1 MVSKK
6 VAIKLGSGLHARPAS
21 QLVSLVKSFSSKFV
35 FRCGVKAAAGT
46 SIISILALGLTSGSV
61 VEVEADGKDECAA
74 LDQVVAFLENLQ
86 E

>member
-6 VAIKLGSGLHARPAS
+6 VMINLNSGLHARPAS
-21 QLVSLVKSFSSKFV
+21 QLVSLVKSFSSR
-35 FRCGVKAAAGT
+35 FRFRFGEKTASGT
-46 SIISILALGLTSGSV
+46 SIISILALGLTSGSI
-61 VEVEADGKDECAA
+61 VEVEAEGADEYAA